1 MKSFRPGDI
10 KIHSMTLWS
19 MDRSRSVS
27 NMLKLVK
34 NIKIYE
40 SIMNPVMSAV
50 FTISDGIGLAESFPL
65 IGEEYIE
72 MDIETPGMDEVFTMR
87 FDVIEIRDK
96 KQIVEG
102 KSSGYNLYCVSKEF
116 RKNIKP
122 LHDVY
127 PNANP
132 IETIQRLMTPL
143 KSDKELSTGEGVYAK
158 VDFDLTGLRPFQAID
173 KIRMLT
179 RNIKESSSAF
189 CFFENKYGFNF
200 YSVEQLFNIGKTKI
214 GDKVF
219 FFDSTANRSIYQNDF
234 RQIIGMSRMSDS
246 SVMKGLLGGQLNAK
260 MKTFDML
267 TGEVI
272 EKNYKDSESS
282 AGFIYA
288 DDDAAPLRS
297 SSGQVEEGEEPSAY
311 LMNLIDSSKSDPA
324 IHEMIMERSSY
335 VYKLIQQLYRIEIYG
350 DLGIN
355 AGDVIEVQIPISS
368 GLTPGGDKDGT
379 IDKRYSG
386 NFMISRLVSNIS
398 LLGSSPKH
406 SMTCEL
412 IKGNLVNG

>member
-1 MKSFRPGDI
+1 MKKFKPGDI

-19 MDRSRSVS
+19 MDRARSVS

-40 SIMNPVMSAV
+40 SIMNPVMTAV
-50 FTISDGIGLAESFPL
+50 FTVSDGIGLAESFPL

-102 KSSGYNLYCVSKEF
+102 KSTAYNLYCVSKEF

-127 PNANP
+127 PDANP
-132 IETIQRLMTPL
+132 IEIIQKLMTAL
-143 KSDKELSTGEGVYAK
+143 KTDKELNTGDGVYAK

-173 KIRMLT
+173 KVRMLT

-189 CFFENKYGFNF
+189 CFYENKYGFNF
-200 YSVEQLFNIGKTKI
+200 FSVEQLFQSGKTKV

-219 FFDSTANRSIYQNDF
+219 FFDSTVNKSIYQNDF
-234 RQIIGMSRMSDS
+234 RQIVGMSRMSDTS
-246 SVMKGLLGGQLNAK
+246 AMKGLFGGQLNAK

-267 TGEVI
+267 TGEVS
-272 EKNYKDSESS
+272 EKSYKDSESS
-282 AGFIYA
+282 SGFIYA
-288 DDDAAPLRS
+288 DDDDAPLRS
-297 SSGQVEEGEEPSAY
+297 STGQVEDGEEPSAY
-311 LMNLIDSSKSDPA
+311 LMNLVDSSKSDPA
-324 IHEMIMERSSY
+324 VHEMIMERSSY
-335 VYKLIQQLYRIEIYG
+335 VHKLIQQLYRIEIYG
-350 DLGIN
+350 DLAIN
-355 AGDVIEVQIPISS
+355 AGDVIEVQIPTSS
-368 GLTPGGDKDGT
+368 GLTKGGDKDGSV
-379 IDKRYSG
+379 DKRYSG
-386 NFMISRLVSNIS
+386 NFMISRMVSNIS
-398 LLGSSPKH
+398 LMGPAPIH
-406 SMTCEL
+406 SITCEL

>member
-10 KIHSMTLWS
+10 KIHSMSLWS

-50 FTISDGIGLAESFPL
+50 FTISDAIGLAESFPL

-87 FDVIEIRDK
+87 FDIIEIRDK
-96 KQIVEG
+96 QQIIEG
-102 KSSGYNLYCVSKEF
+102 KSTAYNLYCVSKEF

-122 LHDVY
+122 LNEIY
-127 PNANP
+127 PDANP
-132 IETIQRLMTPL
+132 ITTLQKLVGKL
-143 KSDKELSTGEGVYAK
+143 KSDKEFSTGEGVYAK
-158 VDFDLTGLRPFQAID
+158 VDFDLTGLRPLQAID
-173 KIRMLT
+173 KVRMLT

-200 YSVEQLFNIGKTKI
+200 FSVEQLFRIGKTKI

-219 FFDSTANRSIYQNDF
+219 FFDSVNNQSIYENNF
-234 RQIIGMSRMSDS
+234 RQIVGMSRMSDTNT
-246 SVMKGLLGGQLNAK
+246 MKGLLGGQLNAK
-260 MKTFDML
+260 MKTFDIL
-267 TGEVI
+267 TGEVSD
-272 EKNYKDSESS
+272 KSYKDSESS
-282 AGFIYA
+282 AGFVYA
-288 DDDAAPLRS
+288 DDDNASLRS
-297 SSGQVEEGEEPSAY
+297 STGQVEDGAEPSAY
-311 LMNLIDSSKSDPA
+311 LMNLVDSSKSDPA

-335 VYKLIQQLYRIEIYG
+335 VHKIIQQLYKIEIYG
-350 DLGIN
+350 DLAIN
-355 AGDVIEVQIPISS
+355 AGDVIEVNIPTSS
-368 GLTPGGDKDGT
+368 GLTKSGDSEP
-379 IDKRYSG
+379 IDRRYSG

-398 LLGSSPKH
+398 LVSSSPVH

-412 IKGNLVNG
+412 IKGNLANG